1 MPRLGDNIDD
11 YCSRCKLPTDHSV
24 VSAMGEEVLKTRC
37 RTCGF
42 EHNYR
47 HNKGGKGP
55 MTNQQAFEQVMASVM
70 GSASQPLPK
79 AAKGKKK
86 KPAGG

>member
-1 MPRLGDNIDD
+1 MFRLGDDIDD
-11 YCSRCKLPTDHSV
+11 YCSRCKLGTDHSV
-24 VSAMGEEVLKTRC
+24 VSVMGEEVLKTRC

-47 HNKGGKGP
+47 HNKGGKGQ
-55 MTNQQAFEQVMASVM
+55 MTTQQAFDQVLASVM

-79 AAKGKKK
+79 PAKARKK